1 MKAFAVALLLLAS
14 APFLRALEDE
24 PPPAIGTWEGES
36 ICTVP
41 NSPCHDEHVVYEIAP
56 DAKVPDKLNLN
67 AYKIVNGEKRF
78 IEALNCTWQK
88 AGNILSCTYR
98 GKYVD
103 DWEFNV
109 TAKEMTG
116 TLVVGKE
123 RQLYRK
129 VSVTKK

>member
-14 APFLRALEDE
+14 ATFLRELDDE
-24 PPPAIGTWEGES
+24 PSAAIGTWEGES

-56 DAKVPDKLNLN
+56 DAKVPGKLSLD
-67 AYKIVNGEKRF
+67 AHKIVNSEKQFMER
-78 IEALNCTWQK
+78 LNCTWQK
-88 AGNILSCTYR
+88 ADNVLSCTSH

-129 VSVTKK
+129 ISVKKK